1 LVAVDQVELC
11 VPIHVALAAGAE
23 GATSF
28 SVCAGA
34 LESVG
39 AVADDESKI
48 SVAVA
53 LLMIVPPVPALA
65 NPDLPA
71 PDE

>member
-1 LVAVDQVELC
+1 
-11 VPIHVALAAGAE
+11 
-23 GATSF
+23 
-28 SVCAGA
+28 VCAGA
-34 LESVG
+34 LESVR
-39 AVADDESKI
+39 AVAAADESNV

>member
-1 LVAVDQVELC
+1 LVAVDQVELS

-71 PDE
+71 TDE

>member
-1 LVAVDQVELC
+1 LVAVDQVELS